1 MRLLQAFLRRYAH
14 AEARALLPWIRGPR
28 LLDLGAG
35 EGWVAEALRTRA
47 AVWAC
52 AVDVGPFRL
61 AAEPYVV
68 YDGARLPFGDGAF
81 DTTLLSLALH
91 HAETPEA
98 VLDEAVR
105 VTRGRLL
112 VVESVY
118 RDRLERFWLDLLDGH
133 LNRHRHGGR
142 MNVPPRFRR
151 PPQGRGPSRA
161 GGPPGGGPRRA
172 PPPARRAGGPPP
184 PPPAGGRAPGRAP
197 PPRPPHRAAGAG

>member
-151 PPQGRGPSRA
+151 PPQGRGPLPARGRRGGGAPPPRA
-161 GGPPGGGPRRA
+161 PRPGGGA
-172 PPPARRAGGPPP
+172 PPP
-184 PPPAGGRAPGRAP
+184 PPPPGPAGGGAHP
-197 PPRPPHRAAGAG
+197 PRRPPHF

>member
-118 RDRLERFWLDLLDGH
+118 RDRVERFWLDLLDGH

-142 MNVPPRFRR
+142 MNVPVAVKSPAEWPARPRA
-151 PPQGRGPSRA
+151 RGPPRA
-161 GGPPGGGPRRA
+161 
-172 PPPARRAGGPPP
+172 
-184 PPPAGGRAPGRAP
+184 AP
-197 PPRPPHRAAGAG
+197 PPRPPLPSAAVPPAPPP

>member
-14 AEARALLPWIRGPR
+14 DEARALLPWVRGPR

-35 EGWVAEALRTRA
+35 EGWVAEALRTGA

-52 AVDVGPFRL
+52 GVDVGPFRL

-118 RDRLERFWLDLLDGH
+118 RDRVERFWLDLLDGH

-142 MNVPPRFRR
+142 INRPPALRP
-151 PPQGRGPSRA
+151 PPQGA
-161 GGPPGGGPRRA
+161 GR
-172 PPPARRAGGPPP
+172 PA
-184 PPPAGGRAPGRAP
+184 APGRAG
-197 PPRPPHRAAGAG
+197 AGATLVAPAARRGAGAPP